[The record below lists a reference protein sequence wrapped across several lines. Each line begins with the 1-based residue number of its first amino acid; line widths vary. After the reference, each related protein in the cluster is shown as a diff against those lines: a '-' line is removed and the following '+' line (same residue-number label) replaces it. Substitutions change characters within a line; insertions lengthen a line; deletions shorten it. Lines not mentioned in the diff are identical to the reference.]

1 MKILSV
7 PGVQK
12 KNLFG
17 KQEIFVLPVNSSLM
31 PCQKYVTGMKI
42 PLTFQ
47 TAILAIHTKC
57 PTSQNSDDSF
67 MPPWNAVSSK
77 SKNLCL
83 AKLFNGN
90 KLLSSL
96 WKRSYIIRK
105 QRARGLNFWSRFQAV
120 PQICMMADN
129 AGFLYVTTKHANE
142 YSGSCLLFCYTT
154 GNIKREIILLQIFL
168 QC

>member
-1 MKILSV
+1 MQIDE
-7 PGVQK
+7 
-12 KNLFG
+12 NLKCSRGTEKEPFRDTR
-17 KQEIFVLPVNSSLM
+17 EFCITSELNSSLM
-31 PCQKYVTGMKI
+31 PCQKYVTVHEN
-42 PLTFQ
+42 PAHFWN
-47 TAILAIHTKC
+47 ILAIHTKC

-83 AKLFNGN
+83 AKLFNEN

-120 PQICMMADN
+120 PQICMMADTQ
-129 AGFLYVTTKHANE
+129 A
-142 YSGSCLLFCYTT
+142 FCTWPRSMPM
-154 GNIKREIILLQIFL
+154 NILDLVCFSAIPQEI
-168 QC
+168 